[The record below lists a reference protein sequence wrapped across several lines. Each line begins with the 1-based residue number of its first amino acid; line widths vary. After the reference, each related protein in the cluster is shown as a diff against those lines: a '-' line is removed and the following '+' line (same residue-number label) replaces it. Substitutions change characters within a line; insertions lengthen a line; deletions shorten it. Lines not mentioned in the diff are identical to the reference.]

1 VEEQLQKLGLA
12 WTETERRS
20 LDIGFVYLAQPDKGG
35 LQVRNVRPLAEG
47 KLNQDDVITQIGG
60 TKFDQDTMRD
70 QLDAVEHLMEDIRVG
85 DTLNLVVKG
94 ADGQTRNV
102 SLTVGETVAPGAE
115 IRRQR
120 GTANHVVRMRLNWLN
135 GRA

>member
-1 VEEQLQKLGLA
+1 MLLDMGADPGLA
-12 WTETERRS
+12 CS
-20 LDIGFVYLAQPDKGG
+20 LGTCGFPVEVTALTLAC
-35 LQVRNVRPLAEG
+35 VRGHSSV
-47 KLNQDDVITQIGG
+47 
-60 TKFDQDTMRD
+60 
-70 QLDAVEHLMEDIRVG
+70 VEK
-85 DTLNLVVKG
+85 LVVKG

-102 SLTVGETVAPGAE
+102 SLTVGEAVAPGVE

>member
-1 VEEQLQKLGLA
+1 M
-12 WTETERRS
+12 
-20 LDIGFVYLAQPDKGG
+20 DIGFVYLAQPDKGG

-47 KLNQDDVITQIGG
+47 KLIQDDVITQIGSI
-60 TKFDQDTMRD
+60 KFDQDTMRD

-102 SLTVGETVAPGAE
+102 SLTVGEAVAPGVE